1 MKKVLMIIAMVSLW
15 GCQQDKIGFVNNVRL
30 MDGYKE
36 KIAVEARFA
45 EKRKDFELRRDS
57 ISRVFQNEAQAVEIE
72 MQKMSQTKAQET
84 FSNLQQKGQRM
95 GQMLQQQEQQLNI
108 VGQAEMDSVVQKV
121 RKEIEAYGKAN
132 GYTFIL
138 GGGEGG
144 SVLYGDEAK
153 DITDDLLKVLNAEEQ
168 PQGN

>member
-1 MKKVLMIIAMVSLW
+1 MKKIAFTIVLISMW

-36 KIAVEARFA
+36 KIAVEERFA
-45 EKRKDFELRRDS
+45 EQRKAFEQRRDS
-57 ISRVFQNEAQAVEIE
+57 ISRAFQTEAQAVEAE
-72 MQKMSQTKAQET
+72 MQKMSQNKAQET
-84 FSNLQQKGQRM
+84 FSNFQQRGQRM
-95 GQMLQQQEQQLNI
+95 GQMLQQEEQQLNLA
-108 VGQAEMDSVVQKV
+108 GQADMDSVVRKV
-121 RKEIEAYGKAN
+121 RREIEAFGKAN

-153 DITDDLLKVLNAEEQ
+153 DITDELLKALNAGDGQ
-168 PQGN
+168 

>member
-1 MKKVLMIIAMVSLW
+1 MKKIIFTIALAAIW
-15 GCQQDKIGFVNNVRL
+15 GCKQDKVAYVNNVRL

-36 KIAVEARFA
+36 KIAVEERYA
-45 EKRKDFELRRDS
+45 EQRKAFELRRDS
-57 ISRVFQNEAQAVEIE
+57 ISRAFQSEAQEVENK
-72 MQKMSQTKAQET
+72 MKNMSQNKAQET

-95 GQMLQQQEQQLNI
+95 GQMLQQEEQQLNLT
-108 VGQAEMDSVVQKV
+108 GQADMDSVVQKV
-121 RKEIEAYGKAN
+121 RREIEAYGKAN

-153 DITDDLLKVLNAEEQ
+153 DITDELLKELNAEE
-168 PQGN
+168 